1 MSRFVH
7 LLLPLCACAARV
19 EPRSLVTAEQAA
31 AAPMDLGSR
40 GTTESANGPAIV
52 LRSPTHDGTY
62 EGTFDID
69 LSFEPGPTG
78 LPFNPASLK
87 ITYLRGW
94 GFDIT
99 KHFREFLVDGRLSYA
114 GATMPPGRHSV
125 EVYAED
131 TDGNASTRVFTI
143 EMR

>member
-1 MSRFVH
+1 MSRFA
-7 LLLPLCACAARV
+7 LLFLALCACASRV
-19 EPRSLVTAEQAA
+19 EPRSFVTAEQAA
-31 AAPMDLGSR
+31 APAMDLASR
-40 GTTESANGPAIV
+40 GTAASANGPAIV
-52 LRSPTHDGTY
+52 LRSPTHEGTY
-62 EGTFDID
+62 EGTFNID
-69 LSFEPGPTG
+69 LVFEPGPTG

-99 KHFREFLVDGRLSYA
+99 KHFRDSLVNGRLSYA